1 MINFRRQKICPAS
14 RIRRTGRICR
24 SSLIENC
31 VNFMNHEVLEKL
43 KLKRK
48 EIAERESKKLF
59 MIFHNAVLERTAEV
73 LPKTKDDLAD
83 IKGWGKRK
91 IEKYGDEILA
101 IINGEQE
108 TPISN
113 DKIFSVQEFI
123 SFINNQ
129 FSSLGIVKVR
139 GEITEVNPH
148 PNGYCFFTIKDSQT
162 EEHSVSCYLSR
173 WKIDSFS
180 HLLEVGMEV
189 VVSATPSLYKN
200 GRFSLTVNAIEPFGE
215 GALKKAFEALKK
227 KLAAKGYFDPARK
240 RLLPEFM
247 QKIGLITSE
256 SGAAIRDFR
265 KNLGEYGFKIY
276 LLDVR
281 VEGDYA
287 EESICSAIKWFNKNK
302 PEIDVLV
309 LIRGG
314 GDLENLKAFNSESV
328 AEAIG
333 LSRLPIIT
341 GIGHEKDETIADYAA
356 DKSFSTPTAAA
367 MFIRTQR
374 ENLIA
379 QVKEYADNLVL
390 ITGEIFADKK
400 DYVLDRAGDL
410 KIAFDRVLERYKFIL
425 SKTAE
430 KMTSGFNKI
439 FRGFKLLEQ
448 NFLTLF
454 YRYKTAARQQFHNLE
469 IISQK
474 CFNLMEKK
482 LSLMEARL
490 KAAEAGL
497 LPLNPDAILKRGF
510 SVVYKVDKK
519 VIKDSKE
526 VVVGDKI
533 FIKPH
538 KGEIASLVEEVKD

>member
-1 MINFRRQKICPAS
+1 
-14 RIRRTGRICR
+14 
-24 SSLIENC
+24 
-31 VNFMNHEVLEKL
+31 MNHEILEKL

-48 EIAERESKKLF
+48 EIAEREGKKLF
-59 MIFHNAVLERTAEV
+59 MIFHNAVLERTAEA
-73 LPKTKDDLAD
+73 LPKTKDDLAN

-91 IEKYGDEILA
+91 IEKYGDEILTVL
-101 IINGEQE
+101 GGKKE
-108 TPISN
+108 TALSN

-148 PNGYCFFTIKDSQT
+148 PNGYCFFMIKDSQT

-173 WKIDSFS
+173 WKLDSFS

-189 VVSATPSLYKN
+189 VVSAIPSLYKN
-200 GRFSLTVNAIEPFGE
+200 GRFSLTVDNIEPFGE

-227 KLAAKGYFDPARK
+227 KLAAKGYFDESRK
-240 RLLPEFM
+240 RPLPAFI
-247 QKIGLITSE
+247 QTIGLMTSE
-256 SGAAIRDFR
+256 TGDAIHDFI
-265 KNLGEYGFKIY
+265 KNLGEYGFKIK

-287 EESICSAIKWFNKNK
+287 EESICSAIKWFNKNR
-302 PEIDVLV
+302 PEIDILV

-328 AEAIG
+328 AEAIV

-341 GIGHEKDETIADYAA
+341 GIGHEKDETIADYVA
-356 DKSFSTPTAAA
+356 DKSFSTPTAVAV
-367 MFIRTQR
+367 FIRNQR

-379 QVKEYADNLVL
+379 QVKEYTDNLVL
-390 ITGEIFADKK
+390 ITSEILAEKK
-400 DYVLDRAGDL
+400 DYIFDRTEDL
-410 KIAFDRVLERYKFIL
+410 KLAFTKALERYRFIL

-430 KMTSGFNKI
+430 KMTSGFNRI
-439 FRGFKLLEQ
+439 FRGFKALEQ
-448 NFLTLF
+448 NFLNLF
-454 YRYKTAARQQFHNLE
+454 YRYEATTRQQVHNLE
-469 IISQK
+469 VISQK
-474 CFNLMEKK
+474 CFNLIEKK
-482 LSLMEARL
+482 LGLMEARL
-490 KAAEAGL
+490 KVAEAGL
-497 LPLNPDAILKRGF
+497 LPLNPDTILKRGY
-510 SVVYKVDKK
+510 SIAYKADKK

-526 VVVGDKI
+526 VKIGDKI

-538 KGEIASLVEEVKD
+538 KGEIASLVEEVHPVRKS

>member
-1 MINFRRQKICPAS
+1 MDYEI
-14 RIRRTGRICR
+14 
-24 SSLIENC
+24 
-31 VNFMNHEVLEKL
+31 LEKL

-48 EIAERESKKLF
+48 EIAEREGKKLF

-73 LPKTKDDLAD
+73 LPKTKDDLAN

-101 IINGEQE
+101 IVGGKKKASA
-108 TPISN
+108 SN

-123 SFINNQ
+123 SFINSQ

-162 EEHSVSCYLSR
+162 EEHSVGCYLSR
-173 WKIDSFS
+173 WKLESFS

-189 VVSATPSLYKN
+189 VVSGIPSLYKN
-200 GRFSLTVNAIEPFGE
+200 GRFSLTVNTVEPFGE
-215 GALKKAFEALKK
+215 GALKKAFESLKK
-227 KLAAKGYFDPARK
+227 KLAAKGYFDESRK
-240 RLLPEFM
+240 RPMPAFI
-247 QKIGLITSE
+247 QTIGLMTSE
-256 SGAAIRDFR
+256 TGDAIHDFR
-265 KNLGEYGFKIY
+265 KNLGEYGFKIE

-314 GDLENLKAFNSESV
+314 GGLENLKAFNSEAV
-328 AEAIG
+328 TEAIV

-341 GIGHEKDETIADYAA
+341 GIGHEKDETIADYVA
-356 DKSFSTPTAAA
+356 DKSFSTPTAVAV
-367 MFIRTQR
+367 FIKTQR

-390 ITGEIFADKK
+390 ITGEIFTEKK
-400 DYVLDRAGDL
+400 EYVLSKAEDL
-410 KIAFDRVLERYKFIL
+410 KVAFARVLERYRFML

-430 KMTSGFNKI
+430 KMYVGLVRI
-439 FRGFKLLEQ
+439 FRGFKILEQ
-448 NFLTLF
+448 NFLRLF
-454 YRYKTAARQQFHNLE
+454 YRYETTIRQQLHDLE
-469 IISQK
+469 IIFQK
-474 CFNLMEKK
+474 CFNLIGKK
-482 LSLMEARL
+482 FNLEEVRLKTAEAALLSL
-490 KAAEAGL
+490 
-497 LPLNPDAILKRGF
+497 NPESVLKRGF
-510 SVVYKVDKK
+510 SLVYKADKK
-519 VIKDSKE
+519 VIKESKE
-526 VVVGDKI
+526 VKVGEKI

-538 KGEIASLVEEVKD
+538 KGEITSLVEEVKD

>member
-1 MINFRRQKICPAS
+1 MD
-14 RIRRTGRICR
+14 
-24 SSLIENC
+24 
-31 VNFMNHEVLEKL
+31 HEILEKL
-43 KLKRK
+43 KIKRK
-48 EIAERESKKLF
+48 EIAEKEGKKLF
-59 MIFHNAVLERTAEV
+59 MIFHNAVLERTAEA

-101 IINGEQE
+101 IIN
-108 TPISN
+108 TDKKIAISVS
-113 DKIFSVQEFI
+113 DKIFSVYEFI

-162 EEHSVSCYLSR
+162 EDHAVSCYLSR

-200 GRFSLTVNAIEPFGE
+200 GRFSLTVNAVEPFGE
-215 GALKKAFEALKK
+215 GSLKKAFEALKK
-227 KLAAKGYFDPARK
+227 KLAAKGYFEESRK
-240 RLLPEFM
+240 RSLPAFI
-247 QKIGLITSE
+247 QTIGLMTSE
-256 SGAAIRDFR
+256 TGDAIHDFR
-265 KNLGEYGFKIY
+265 KNLGEYGFRIK

-328 AEAIG
+328 AEAIV
-333 LSRLPIIT
+333 LSRIPIIT
-341 GIGHEKDETIADYAA
+341 GIGHEKDETIADYVA
-356 DKSFSTPTAAA
+356 DKSFSTPTATAV
-367 MFIRTQR
+367 FIRTQR

-379 QVKEYADNLVL
+379 QVKEYADDLILKTDEILVERKNYIL
-390 ITGEIFADKK
+390 DKT
-400 DYVLDRAGDL
+400 DDL
-410 KIAFDRVLERYKFIL
+410 KAVFARVLERYKFIL

-448 NFLTLF
+448 NFLNLF
-454 YRYKTAARQQFHNLE
+454 YRYETITRQQIHDLE
-469 IISQK
+469 VISQK
-474 CFNLMEKK
+474 CLNLTEKK
-482 LSLMEARL
+482 LGLAEARL

-497 LPLNPDAILKRGF
+497 FPLNPDAILKRGF
-510 SVVYKVDKK
+510 SVVYKADKK
-519 VIKDSKE
+519 AIKDSGE
-526 VVVGDKI
+526 VEVGDKI

-538 KGEIASLVEEVKD
+538 KGEITSLVEEVKD